1 MEPSLGI
8 VVTGTAV
15 VGFADGFCDGLF
27 VIVIKDSLPI
37 NVGSL
42 LMGGSDVGELLGF
55 GLGASLL
62 GSSVVGDDVGVNEGL
77 RVVGLEE
84 VGVVLVGI

>member
-1 MEPSLGI
+1 
-8 VVTGTAV
+8 VF
-15 VGFADGFCDGLF
+15 GFADGFCDGRLA
-27 VIVIKDSLPI
+27 IVIKDSVVI
-37 NVGSL
+37 KVGSL

-62 GSSVVGDDVGVNEGL
+62 GSSVIGDDVGFDKGF

-84 VGVVLVGI
+84 VGALLVGI